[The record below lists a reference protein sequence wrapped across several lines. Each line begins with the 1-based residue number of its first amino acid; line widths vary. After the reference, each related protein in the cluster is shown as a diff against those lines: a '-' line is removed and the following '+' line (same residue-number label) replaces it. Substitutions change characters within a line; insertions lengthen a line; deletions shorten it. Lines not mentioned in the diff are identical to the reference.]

1 MNAKQ
6 TKEAQR
12 LVRVDEFNDQRAG
25 DFAQTPL
32 TLVDRKF
39 AEASVILKKAIKS
52 LGGKAAI
59 QAGGAFGQQTEEKR
73 TLRQEI
79 EDEMRGYNR
88 SVGAI
93 AEARVNPGLM
103 DRFRMPQG
111 SGDGELKAKAR
122 AFAAAIRELSLNDE
136 FAAHGH
142 ADEDDN
148 GNPIAPNAVLDR
160 MADDFEA
167 GEGSQG
173 TALSIR
179 AGATSA
185 IPVDLREGKGAVR
198 TFDAIYHNIYKD
210 DAQMLGAWK
219 TVSHLERTGIA
230 TKKPVSSPNVPNA
243 PLPATRAA
251 APALAHA

>member
-1 MNAKQ
+1 MSAKQ

-25 DFAQTPL
+25 DFTHSPL
-32 TLVDRKF
+32 TPVDRKF
-39 AEASVILKKAIKS
+39 AEAAVLLQQAIKH

-59 QAGGAFGQQTEEKR
+59 QAGGAFNQQTEEKR

-79 EDEMRGYNR
+79 EDELRGYNR
-88 SVGAI
+88 TAGAV
-93 AEARVNPGLM
+93 AEARGNPGLL

-111 SGDGELKAKAR
+111 SGDGELKTKAR
-122 AFAAAIRELSLNDE
+122 AFAVAVRELSLNDE

-142 ADEDDN
+142 GDEDGG
-148 GNPIAPNAVLDR
+148 GNPIAPDAVLDR

-173 TALSIR
+173 TALSTQ

-185 IPVDLREGKGAVR
+185 IPVDLREGRGAVK
-198 TFDAIYHNIYKD
+198 TFDAIYHNIYQD

-219 TVSHLERTGIA
+219 TVSHLERTA
-230 TKKPVSSPNVPNA
+230 SAPKKPVPPSKVPKV
-243 PLPATRAA
+243 PLPAPRPA